1 MSRKVCSGGSGVRV
15 QEAKLKPQIY
25 AFGQYDLRRRDALLT
40 EPDWVF
46 GVGLRYTFLSSS
58 GRGHQI
64 AAAREQR
71 LQAEAGLRE
80 ARNRIEIGVTQ
91 AYNAVD
97 TARRQ
102 YLLLESS
109 ISRAEENLRLQDLA
123 FREGQATSLD
133 LIDARLSLGG
143 ARIERAQAAYQYD
156 YALAQLLEASGQ
168 ADRYEDYL
176 RTAEKVLIP

>member
-1 MSRKVCSGGSGVRV
+1 M
-15 QEAKLKPQIY
+15 
-25 AFGQYDLRRRDALLT
+25 
-40 EPDWVF
+40 
-46 GVGLRYTFLSSS
+46 
-58 GRGHQI
+58 
-64 AAAREQR
+64 
-71 LQAEAGLRE
+71 
-80 ARNRIEIGVTQ
+80 TQ